1 MMMMMMMMMMTKV
14 QQAWPGYELVAPNL
28 HGSTFGCCIAHLPFF
43 LYITFLAS
51 TFFVQ
56 FCTLGLAVWVVQNI
70 AKHPA
75 ASIFVYFSTSTL
87 GHVHNFIV
95 GYKIRKRCNLG
106 KLHFLPQWLKST
118 FFFKFFEQSSPIWGQ
133 AELFSILF
141 KICYIII
148 RVS

>member
-1 MMMMMMMMMMTKV
+1 MKTFLMIMKMVMMMMMMMMMTKV

-43 LYITFLAS
+43 LCITFLAS

-75 ASIFVYFSTSTL
+75 ASIFVYFL
-87 GHVHNFIV
+87 C
-95 GYKIRKRCNLG
+95 IR
-106 KLHFLPQWLKST
+106 FLARTQLCR
-118 FFFKFFEQSSPIWGQ
+118 I
-133 AELFSILF
+133 
-141 KICYIII
+141 
-148 RVS
+148 